1 MAVYYDIINWS
12 NGKSLFVRDAIRR
25 LLHSQTLTRQDV
37 EEIKDLLKKECGFDN
52 ITAIPVPANDTDI
65 PSIYNQENQ
74 IRLQQILSPHNIAAL
89 YDKTPLVFSPNGLS
103 VVYGK
108 NGSGKSSYSKILKKL
123 CWSRDKDIILKKM
136 YILVMIHHNQ

>member
-65 PSIYNQENQ
+65 PSIYDQEN
-74 IRLQQILSPHNIAAL
+74 
-89 YDKTPLVFSPNGLS
+89 
-103 VVYGK
+103 
-108 NGSGKSSYSKILKKL
+108 
-123 CWSRDKDIILKKM
+123 
-136 YILVMIHHNQ
+136 